1 MRMAELSRT
10 SGVPVP
16 TIKYYLREGLL
27 PAGQLTPPNQARYDQ
42 SHVRRLTL
50 IRALTD
56 VGGMSIATAR
66 TVLSVIDDPDRTV
79 RQKLGATIGS
89 LGDIQAA
96 EGSDGTDGTDRIDR
110 IDRIDEEHTQAART
124 VDDLLDRRG
133 WRIDDA
139 SPARAAAAEVLARFD
154 RLGHH
159 RVIAALDGY
168 AEAAELAAGTDLD
181 LLAGIEDEDELVETA
196 LVGTVLG
203 DALLAALRRLA
214 QEHVSG
220 SRYRTP
226 PR

>member
-27 PAGQLTPPNQARYDQ
+27 PAGQVAPPNQASYDQ

-66 TVLSVIDDPDRTV
+66 VVLSVIDAPDRTV

-89 LGDIQAA
+89 LGDIQATGDSGGA
-96 EGSDGTDGTDRIDR
+96 DR
-110 IDRIDEEHTQAART
+110 DEEHAQAAKT
-124 VDDLLDRRG
+124 VDDLLERRG
-133 WRIDDA
+133 WRVDET

-168 AEAAELAAGTDLD
+168 ADAAELTASNDLD
-181 LLAGIEDEDELVETA
+181 VLAGIEDEDELVETA